1 MGFDNAHLLK
11 RRSGRGKLAAADHW
25 HRTTGDRGRPY
36 VFKSAEQLLDDFF
49 AEVERILAERSV
61 PFDVVTD
68 VEEGN

>member
-1 MGFDNAHLLK
+1 
-11 RRSGRGKLAAADHW
+11 
-25 HRTTGDRGRPY
+25 